1 MILQAIKVIISVP
14 MNEYCWIWVWLPVTS
29 LKDLAP
35 NTQEMFDWVLI
46 AVKTYLG
53 RVRTLKTCEDYMT
66 FHHFL
71 KNSMTL
77 DKQLSSGSSVKTIIY
92 LTEIKLIFGPVS

>member
-14 MNEYCWIWVWLPVTS
+14 TTEYCWIWVWLLVTS
-29 LKDLAP
+29 LKDFAQ

-53 RVRTLKTCEDYMT
+53 RVCTLMTCEDYMT
-66 FHHFL
+66 FHNFL

-77 DKQLSSGSSVKTIIY
+77 VKQLSSGSSVKTIIY
-92 LTEIKLIFGPVS
+92 STEIKLIFGLVS